1 MILGLRCWKKVM
13 VQGREVAS
21 KDEKSA
27 LVADILADLS
37 E

>member
-1 MILGLRCWKKVM
+1 M